1 MTNGVSVSV
10 IAALLVGPVA
20 PMKLPARVSPHF
32 MWVFRMDFP
41 KAITPVAYQIQI
53 PESDRQKLHSACT
66 CEREPYDCESFGG
79 VKKL

>member
-32 MWVFRMDFP
+32 MWAFRMDFP
-41 KAITPVAYQIQI
+41 KTITPVAYQIQI
-53 PESDRQKLHSACT
+53 PEEIGKNCT
-66 CEREPYDCESFGG
+66 PMRARTTIVSLPA
-79 VKKL
+79 V